1 MESQKTL
8 KLTIYTDDTY
18 TAEREVRT
26 AEKMKI
32 PYRVGQYVI
41 KAVAGL
47 DLNDDKAV
55 LAKLLESE
63 EQITAVVR
71 ATFGLTD
78 EDLDHVDLL
87 ELSELAGQIIDFVL
101 SKINDLGAG
110 DTVPP
115 TAAQA

>member
-1 MESQKTL
+1 M

-18 TAEREVRT
+18 TTEREVR
-26 AEKMKI
+26 ERDKMKI

-41 KAVAGL
+41 KALAGL
-47 DLNDDKAV
+47 DLTDDKAV
-55 LAKLLESE
+55 LGKILESE

-87 ELSELAGQIIDFVL
+87 ELSELAGEIVNFVL
-101 SKINDLGAG
+101 SKINELGAG
-110 DTVPP
+110 GDVPP

>member
-1 MESQKTL
+1 M

-18 TAEREVRT
+18 ADVREVR
-26 AEKMKI
+26 ERDKMKI
-32 PYRVGQYVI
+32 PYRVGQHVI
-41 KAVAGL
+41 KALAGL
-47 DLNDDKAV
+47 DLTDDKAV
-55 LAKLLESE
+55 LDKILESE

-87 ELSELAGQIIDFVL
+87 ELSELAGEIVDFVL
-101 SKINDLGAG
+101 SKINELGAG
-110 DTVPP
+110 GDVPP

>member
-1 MESQKTL
+1 M

-18 TAEREVRT
+18 TNVREVR
-26 AEKMKI
+26 ERDKMKI
-32 PYRVGQYVI
+32 PYRVAQHVI
-41 KAVAGL
+41 KSLDGL

-78 EDLDHVDLL
+78 ADLDYVDLL
-87 ELSELAGQIIDFVL
+87 ELSELAGQIVDFVL

-110 DTVPP
+110 DNVPP

>member
-1 MESQKTL
+1 M

-18 TAEREVRT
+18 TDVREVR
-26 AEKMKI
+26 ERDKMKI
-32 PYRVGQYVI
+32 PYRVGQNVI
-41 KAVAGL
+41 KAISGL
-47 DLNDDKAV
+47 DLSDDKAV
-55 LAKLLESE
+55 LGKILESE

-87 ELSELAGQIIDFVL
+87 ELSELAGQIVDFVL
-101 SKINDLGAG
+101 SKINALGAG
-110 DTVPP
+110 DNVPP

>member
-1 MESQKTL
+1 MKQQTEL

-18 TAEREVRT
+18 TTEREVRVRD
-26 AEKMKI
+26 KMKI

-41 KAVAGL
+41 KSLSGL
-47 DLNDDKAV
+47 DLNDNNAV

-87 ELSELAGQIIDFVL
+87 ELSGLAGQIVDFVL

-110 DTVPP
+110 EKVPP

>member
-1 MESQKTL
+1 M

-18 TAEREVRT
+18 TTVREVR
-26 AEKMKI
+26 ERDKMKI

-41 KAVAGL
+41 KAVTGL
-47 DLNDDKAV
+47 DLSDDKAV
-55 LAKLLESE
+55 LSKLLESE

-87 ELSELAGQIIDFVL
+87 ELSELAGQIVDFVL

-110 DTVPP
+110 DNVPP